1 MAVTVITHHV
11 LRDDTAA
18 QEWDATMYE
27 RLSAARCQ
35 PGWMGGQLLQATN
48 DRMLRTIVGTW
59 ESRDAWE
66 VWHEEEAFR
75 QTREQLEGLQLR
87 PSETTWY
94 EVIEERRSPRGDRDR
109 ARPAKPMPRPQSN
122 PREKQSVA

>member
-18 QEWDATMYE
+18 QEWDAAMYE
-27 RLSAARCQ
+27 RLSAAPSQ
-35 PGWMGGQLLQATN
+35 PGWIGGQLLRAIN

-59 ESRDAWE
+59 ESREAWE
-66 VWHEEEAFR
+66 AWHGEDAFR
-75 QTREQLEGLQLR
+75 ETRERLDGLQLR

-94 EVIEERRSPRGDRDR
+94 EVIEERHG
-109 ARPAKPMPRPQSN
+109 
-122 PREKQSVA
+122 E

>member
-18 QEWDATMYE
+18 QEWDTAMYE
-27 RLSAARCQ
+27 RLSAARSQ
-35 PGWMGGQLLQATN
+35 TGWIGGQLLRAMN

-66 VWHEEEAFR
+66 AWHGEDAFR
-75 QTREQLEGLQLR
+75 ETRERLDGLQLR

-94 EVIEERRSPRGDRDR
+94 EVIEERHG
-109 ARPAKPMPRPQSN
+109 
-122 PREKQSVA
+122 E